1 MLLRSSMYIFRIS
14 FLFTGIRIGVNAHST
29 AVSSRVSVCSTG
41 TFTCRHINRIH
52 AFAFK
57 LKILSQFRAHPRI
70 HNSSYGF
77 NCISAAMIYNPNVCI
92 FWMNFVLLLL
102 VAECSINCF
111 LLILLLLFSASN
123 CFVWIFFSSFWCT
136 QCELQT
142 FRMKLYGIIYIIYR

>member
-1 MLLRSSMYIFRIS
+1 MLLWSSMYIFRIS

-29 AVSSRVSVCSTG
+29 AVPFRVSVCSTG
-41 TFTCRHINRIH
+41 TFTCRHINRIY

-70 HNSSYGF
+70 HNSGYEF

-111 LLILLLLFSASN
+111 LLLLLVLFLALN
-123 CFVWIFFSSFWCT
+123 CFVWILFLHFDA

-142 FRMKLYGIIYIIYR
+142 FRMELYGIVYI